1 MKPVRERGQALQSN
15 VPMASAVVAVARLL
29 VHEGARLAKGFVTL
43 GTGPACVSGGLHGL
57 HGLYGLHGLHKFIFI
72 FAAGHG
78 SGALPS
84 LFIFGTPTPSALAK
98 VGWFVAAETRLV
110 VFLDLLGP
118 LELGTVIFGKLSHK
132 AVRDSSACLGV
143 TLKLR

>member
-1 MKPVRERGQALQSN
+1 
-15 VPMASAVVAVARLL
+15 MATGFVAVARLL

-43 GTGPACVSGGLHGL
+43 GTGPACVSGGLHR
-57 HGLYGLHGLHKFIFI
+57 LHGLHKFIFI

>member
-57 HGLYGLHGLHKFIFI
+57 HRLHGLHKFIFI

-98 VGWFVAAETRLV
+98 FGFFVAAETCLV
-110 VFLDLLGP
+110 VFPDLLGP